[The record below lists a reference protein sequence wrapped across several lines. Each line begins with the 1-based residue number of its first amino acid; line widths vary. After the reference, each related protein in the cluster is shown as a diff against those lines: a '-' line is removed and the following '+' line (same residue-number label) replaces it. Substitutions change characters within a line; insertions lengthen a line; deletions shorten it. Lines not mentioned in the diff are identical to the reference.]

1 MYTEETRTGRN
12 LNFSE
17 RNSEKLKN
25 SQICVNKLRKKL
37 SLTKETVTDQHF
49 NH

>member
-1 MYTEETRTGRN
+1 MYTEETRTDRN

-25 SQICVNKLRKKL
+25 SQICVNKLRKK
-37 SLTKETVTDQHF
+37 TKFDQGNSNRSAF
-49 NH
+49 